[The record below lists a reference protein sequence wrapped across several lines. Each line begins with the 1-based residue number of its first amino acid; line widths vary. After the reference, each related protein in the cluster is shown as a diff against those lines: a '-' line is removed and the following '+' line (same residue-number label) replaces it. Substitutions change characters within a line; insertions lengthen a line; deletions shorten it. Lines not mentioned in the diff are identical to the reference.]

1 MKQNNKSVILA
12 VLIIAAV
19 SIWLPKDKKPAAVSA
34 DTLEE
39 EIPVITAVPK
49 KRTEFVDWGRDPFMF
64 SQGEEKTSGT
74 SNLALCAIIWRAK
87 KPSALINNS
96 IVEVGDK
103 IADKTVKQIEENRV
117 ILTDGTNDYIL
128 ELSK

>member
-1 MKQNNKSVILA
+1 
-12 VLIIAAV
+12 
-19 SIWLPKDKKPAAVSA
+19 
-34 DTLEE
+34 
-39 EIPVITAVPK
+39 
-49 KRTEFVDWGRDPFMF
+49 MF

-74 SNLALCAIIWRAK
+74 SNLALYAIIWRAK

-128 ELSK
+128 EFSK